1 MPSQRWLKA
10 WIYYLFIIITGT
22 KSARPRFDTSTD
34 MGMVLVPADAEVD
47 SVIFRLRA
55 TDQDADFPLI
65 FDITATVTPVVRI
78 DNLPCTLYNK
88 VCQANVILI
97 RRLIPGRLHDFAVR
111 VRDSKGDYNS
121 MQATI
126 SVTNATTPRDLI
138 FPHIPALIMVP
149 EDAKPGKE
157 LDYILV
163 KSNPWSGKPVYIE
176 LWQPKELFTIQQR
189 QTPTHT
195 RGMIT
200 LIGELDFETQSMY
213 TLTMYATDPYTDP
226 KKDTRNIAGLHLVV
240 IVKDVQDVPP
250 IFTSAP
256 PLTKI
261 NNTVQTGDVILRVHA
276 EDGDKGVPR
285 EVTYGLVS
293 EGNPFTPFFNISEST
308 GEIILARPLEQLTQ
322 ITHVGAPVVLS
333 VVAEE
338 IRRSTDEPPAQAT
351 VVEVGLL
358 LGEPGNSPPY
368 FENDNYVAWMDE
380 NTELGSSVIFNE
392 PYITKVHDEDIG
404 KAGVFALKL
413 DNNNGTFEIGPTVAE
428 RTANFILTVR
438 DNTLIDYE
446 TYKSLRLKIIAQEV
460 GPATNLS
467 TTVPVTIFLRDINDN
482 PPEFDE
488 KSYQVTL
495 SENIT
500 AGTRVIQVHATDKD
514 TGLFGKIQYTKI
526 IGPGNEAF
534 AIDPHTGVITVA
546 MGSSILDREITSQLQ
561 LSIEARDENGQGLNG
576 IVPLIINLLDVNDNA
591 PIFEKDTYE
600 FTLNDNLTNFTIPAI
615 IKAFDNDSEPPNNQ
629 IRYELVHGNY
639 DNKFILDN
647 TTGELFIREQIT
659 KIRNIRHNPYQR
671 FATKYKKIY
680 GYIQEETTE
689 KTFTTIKSIVA
700 STISNNSTFYND
712 NMNITN
718 KSNDTKFTRRK
729 REEKNILFTLTARAY
744 DLGVPHMSST
754 TRVNILQSP
763 AAAARIVMFV
773 VPGEN
778 PDPIKT
784 AQTLATITG
793 GRITVQDIRP
803 YTSQENVS
811 NNSGNNLPS
820 PESGKRSI
828 VVARVEQSG
837 PGASFV
843 DIEKIRAALAA
854 NGVGVINDDMK
865 NDGTIHGVESR
876 SNGGTINN
884 NNSITTVHSEEV
896 TVYRA
901 ENKLLTWLLIILG
914 LLMLAALIALIICC
928 ICPTCPFYMAP
939 RKRRIHSSETLIAHS
954 DSRTRRNIHR
964 KHPITMNAT
973 WSRKKQAWSADPTH
987 NWQFN
992 RRNIK
997 NYGIASLPGD
1007 VTRIEIDQER
1017 EIPNET
1023 HSLRLRDAPIP
1034 MFVTEPM
1041 RNRRDHDRLFIED
1054 MDPSRI
1060 HGYSMTNINQMRQE
1074 KFNNPQRREDNQN
1087 IRDHHYYREG
1097 NAEVMRLVTRGIEET
1112 SATMHQPLHHHRN
1125 QPEIIIDQASV
1136 HRIDGKDILLRRFIE
1151 DQKLRINTQE
1161 CHGSMQELERQSM
1174 ESHQRQREIA
1184 MQQQQQ
1190 QEILLIPEK
1199 LEHRHIEELGPD
1211 VQRLIIDH
1219 NGYEKSIRSD
1229 IKDTSRDLSTKTLL
1243 IHEPMMKIS
1252 DKSPVNDENQLSN
1265 GANTQH
1271 YSIHDLELARQN
1283 VLLTRLLLERDRGGG
1298 GANGGNGIVLDTGS
1312 YLETQSLPGQVATG
1326 TQTNQTI
1333 STQTEL
1339 HQQMQQQNRSRSDND
1354 ESEEEAKMRRRLK
1367 SKKRYDGEPKRIR
1380 TLWMKS
1386 PIREDERQ
1394 YEKRSNL
1401 LRKKMK
1407 DMKDGR
1413 RVSSIE
1419 PEVLKEISDSLDE
1432 TADTPPNIR
1441 QRFAD
1446 NLNSHYETTR
1456 EEDLIRRDESSSVEM
1471 VKRDYVKEHKSRE
1484 RSRERTKKINEPSF
1498 RVLEREMSSLTK
1510 KLSKLV
1516 GKKVPESEEESSEVG
1531 KLLTND
1537 SNEEIKN
1544 IQDDSNKKNKKI
1556 EIIKAKRS
1564 KINQKNVQSS
1574 LSKEQTKDGKID
1586 SFSSDKAQKP
1596 KINYKKKLSISTGSS
1611 EHEDAMEKP
1620 KKKLSISKV
1629 IDGEKLNMNLLKN
1642 IKSNHGQLKR
1652 QKALRDEKK
1661 IIDRRA
1667 PDTSK
1672 RKEKISP
1679 IKASTK
1685 RNKKLITSEDDSDNK
1700 EKSKI
1705 KSSEHEKS
1713 VQDINSDRSSTIIN
1727 ESSPEILN
1735 KMKNS
1740 SPIKL
1745 IKLGKQLAIE
1755 SPELIEVEVK
1765 NEMAKIEELISI
1777 PETTVKKIEDEE
1789 QIIEKLA
1796 ESATKI
1802 LEVPDM
1808 ILETI
1813 ETGEKSVEKLVDNE
1827 IQKIQADEY
1836 TIKINNTED
1845 KTTEKLSELNM
1856 QINEKLEMMMDK
1868 IKSEENMEEKPIEI
1882 ITQLTHVPDPLIK
1895 KIEDETKIVK
1905 STSELGE
1912 TLSTEIKDIE
1922 KNKIE
1927 TKLTEQELISS
1938 QEKNE
1943 MDKILEKEEEIT
1955 ENSPKKS
1962 VEKISEEILQSPI
1975 VSPKIISTISS
1986 PNTSLETNNQFS
1998 SLHQIQ
2004 TPIIDPIIE
2013 ELSTEM
2019 FNSTKDTTKI
2029 NSGDQKEFPD
2039 DKEKII
2045 NNNIPEENSAT
2056 IVIDVSEIPET
2067 IDDLSVQKENLQ
2079 LALETL
2085 SITSQN
2091 DSHSSTPTHVIIS
2104 RETSFLNSPRRQSLD
2119 ETFETSQTKSPEK
2132 TEETTSV
2139 SQISDTEIKSPNSI
2153 KDEKISIIELESPEI
2168 IKNETIINEPPLIF
2182 TESNG
2187 INLDILE
2194 DDSDVSSES
2203 STQTAFIAQPYGTP
2217 RHRRLVRMEH
2227 MDNVSTGD
2235 NIGLS
2240 SAEQESAPN
2249 DDEILQIIPQETL
2262 PDNEIIL
2269 DSDKITE
2276 TPKQS
2281 LDKIVKIFEIID
2293 DMKKSSTQEE
2303 YAKKSALNDNETLE
2317 NTEKSLEKIKDSSE
2331 DEIKHETETINPVDQ
2346 SESSKIEEIKD
2357 FNEFFPTETTVSEIK
2372 SPDEISDVD
2381 VTREEKNEG
2390 TTSEKVESINK
2401 FDSEQLPAIVD
2412 GSSIADQ
2419 SKEVKELDEGLEQL
2433 PNSPEKTLETTKKLL
2448 PIKLDSNDESKE
2460 HESDSQQFQKHRDL
2474 MKVRP
2479 KGITSKKASQKKDKN
2494 STVIDKST
2502 DRTLRLRE
2510 KIKQFNIDERL
2521 SEQAIVK
2528 KKIEHDK
2535 NPPKEKLKDKKLRKE
2550 KNILQK
2556 QSKMVKTENINED
2569 QKSVVDHSRLSKKRG
2584 KKILGKIP
2592 KIGGLKKSSS
2602 SSEAEKEI
2610 DEINSNSDKIIVE
2623 KIITHSDIEKNI
2635 EETTETLIKKSIELP
2650 KLPEALEIEEK
2661 SETPE
2666 NNSKLPE
2673 TNVDNEIIS
2682 PTEDKFENERISE
2695 TKSEETLEKISN
2707 TSPEATELDKNLK
2720 TDSTKLESPQK
2731 ITVKHNKDEHIEA
2744 QSRYMAWY
2752 KHNRDEAE
2760 RRKRERKSGDDEDKE
2775 PPKWLRKST
2784 RQRWLKMSPED
2795 RKIFRVPSPEVTP
2808 HLSRRKIQPLINIE
2822 SEQLKEI
2829 VREGRKMRRAT
2840 GGNYDPPIE
2849 IFAPEKPPSLL
2860 PSPIT
2865 GTKFHYRIQH
2875 SEYKYEKL
2883 PQPFYL
2889 HPLPPPVPHSSPQH
2903 SHINDPQFPCTPT
2916 EEFPSSDDVPGDTD
2930 TEIVISMTA
2939 TNRLRHQQVLEKKSV
2954 FDIAYSE
2961 AAPSHLRADST
2972 TPPS

>member
-1 MPSQRWLKA
+1 MTSQRWLKA

-65 FDITATVTPVVRI
+65 FDITATVSPVVRI

-200 LIGELDFETQSMY
+200 LIGELDFETQS
-213 TLTMYATDPYTDP
+213 
-226 KKDTRNIAGLHLVV
+226 I
-240 IVKDVQDVPP
+240 
-250 IFTSAP
+250 
-256 PLTKI
+256 
-261 NNTVQTGDVILRVHA
+261 VHA

-380 NTELGSSVIFNE
+380 NTDLGSSVIFNE

-428 RTANFILTVR
+428 RTANFVLTVR

-526 IGPGNEAF
+526 TGPGNEAF
-534 AIDPHTGVITVA
+534 AIDPYTGVITVA

-600 FTLNDNLTNFTIPAI
+600 FTLNDNLTNFTMPAI

-639 DNKFILDN
+639 DNKFVLDN

-680 GYIQEETTE
+680 GYVQEETTE
-689 KTFTTIKSIVA
+689 KTFTTIKSIVI

-712 NMNITN
+712 NTNITN
-718 KSNDTKFTRRK
+718 KLNDTKFIRRK

-744 DLGVPHMSST
+744 DLGVPHLSST
-754 TRVNILQSP
+754 TRVDILQSP

-803 YTSQENVS
+803 YTSQENIS

-843 DIEKIRAALAA
+843 DIEKIRAALAEK
-854 NGVGVINDDMK
+854 GVGVINDDMK

-901 ENKLLTWLLIILG
+901 ENKLLTWLLVILG
-914 LLMLAALIALIICC
+914 LLMLAAIIALIICC

-964 KHPITMNAT
+964 KYPITTNAT
-973 WSRKKQAWSADPTH
+973 WSRKKQAWSADPTR

-1074 KFNNPQRREDNQN
+1074 KFNNPQKREDNQN

-1112 SATMHQPLHHHRN
+1112 SATMHHHHHYQHRN

-1219 NGYEKSIRSD
+1219 GGYEKSIRSD
-1229 IKDTSRDLSTKTLL
+1229 IKDTSRDLSAKTLL
-1243 IHEPMMKIS
+1243 IHGPMMKINE
-1252 DKSPVNDENQLSN
+1252 KSPINDENQLN
-1265 GANTQH
+1265 NDTNAQH

-1283 VLLTRLLLERDRGGG
+1283 VLLTRLLLERDRGGGVG

-1339 HQQMQQQNRSRSDND
+1339 HQQIQQQNRSRSDND

-1386 PIREDERQ
+1386 PIREEERQ

-1432 TADTPPNIR
+1432 TADTPPNVG

-1446 NLNSHYETTR
+1446 NLNSHYETRR

-1537 SNEEIKN
+1537 SNEENKN
-1544 IQDDSNKKNKKI
+1544 IHDDSGKKNKKI
-1556 EIIKAKRS
+1556 EIIKTKRS

-1574 LSKEQTKDGKID
+1574 LSKEQSKDEKID
-1586 SFSSDKAQKP
+1586 GFSSDKTQKP
-1596 KINYKKKLSISTGSS
+1596 KINYRKKLPISTGSS
-1611 EHEDAMEKP
+1611 EHEDVMEKP

-1642 IKSNHGQLKR
+1642 IKSNQGQFKR
-1652 QKALRDEKK
+1652 QKAVDLKDEKK

-1672 RKEKISP
+1672 RKKNILP
-1679 IKASTK
+1679 IKVSTK
-1685 RNKKLITSEDDSDNK
+1685 LNKKMITSEDDSDNK

-1705 KSSEHEKS
+1705 ESSEHEKS
-1713 VQDINSDRSSTIIN
+1713 VEDNNSDRSSTIIN
-1727 ESSPEILN
+1727 KSSPEILN

-1740 SPIKL
+1740 SPVKL

-1765 NEMAKIEELISI
+1765 DEVAEIKELISI
-1777 PETTVKKIEDEE
+1777 PETVVKKIEDEE
-1789 QIIEKLA
+1789 KIVEELT
-1796 ESATKI
+1796 ECATKI
-1802 LEVPDM
+1802 IEAPDM
-1808 ILETI
+1808 IIKII
-1813 ETGEKSVEKLVDNE
+1813 ETGEKSMEKLVENE
-1827 IQKIQADEY
+1827 TRKIQADEY
-1836 TIKINNTED
+1836 TIKNIDTED
-1845 KTTEKLSELNM
+1845 KTEKLTENTK
-1856 QINEKLEMMMDK
+1856 QINQKSE
-1868 IKSEENMEEKPIEI
+1868 IKSEESIEEKPIEI
-1882 ITQLTHVPDPLIK
+1882 AKKLTQVPDMLIK
-1895 KIEDETKIVK
+1895 KIEDETKIVESNSK
-1905 STSELGE
+1905 LGE
-1912 TLSTEIKDIE
+1912 ILSTEIKDIE
-1922 KNKIE
+1922 KDKIK
-1927 TKLTEQELISS
+1927 TKLIKQELISS
-1938 QEKNE
+1938 QDKNE
-1943 MDKILEKEEEIT
+1943 NKQMEEIFEKKEEIT
-1955 ENSPKKS
+1955 EDSLKKS
-1962 VEKISEEILQSPI
+1962 IDKISEDIQKLPI
-1975 VSPKIISTISS
+1975 VSLNIS
-1986 PNTSLETNNQFS
+1986 PNTSLESHNQFP
-1998 SLHQIQ
+1998 SLHQ
-2004 TPIIDPIIE
+2004 TPMVDVKIE
-2013 ELSTEM
+2013 EISSEISD
-2019 FNSTKDTTKI
+2019 STKDITKI
-2029 NSGDQKEFPD
+2029 NSSDQKEFTD
-2039 DKEKII
+2039 DQEEI
-2045 NNNIPEENSAT
+2045 NNISEENST
-2056 IVIDVSEIPET
+2056 KIVVDVLEIPEK
-2067 IDDLSVQKENLQ
+2067 IDDLSTQKENLQ

-2119 ETFETSQTKSPEK
+2119 ETNETSQTKSPEK
-2132 TEETTSV
+2132 TEETTSAP
-2139 SQISDTEIKSPNSI
+2139 QIFNTEIKPPNFI
-2153 KDEKISIIELESPEI
+2153 KDEKIFIIKSESPEI
-2168 IKNETIINEPPLIF
+2168 INSETIVNEPSLIF
-2182 TESNG
+2182 TESSG
-2187 INLDILE
+2187 TNLDILD

-2235 NIGLS
+2235 KFELS
-2240 SAEQESAPN
+2240 SAEQEFAPD
-2249 DDEILQIIPQETL
+2249 DDEVLKIIPQEAL
-2262 PDNEIIL
+2262 YDNKTIL
-2269 DSDKITE
+2269 DSNKIAE

-2281 LDKIVKIFEIID
+2281 LDTIVKVIEIID
-2293 DMKKSSTQEE
+2293 DMKITSTHEE
-2303 YAKKSALNDNETLE
+2303 YAEKLTLNDNETLDKS
-2317 NTEKSLEKIKDSSE
+2317 EKSLEKIVDLSE
-2331 DEIKHETETINPVDQ
+2331 EEKKSETETIHPIEQ
-2346 SESSKIEEIKD
+2346 SESNKIEEIKN
-2357 FNEFFPTETTVSEIK
+2357 FNEFFPTDTT
-2372 SPDEISDVD
+2372 ISD

-2401 FDSEQLPAIVD
+2401 FDSELPAIVD

-2419 SKEVKELDEGLEQL
+2419 SKEVKELDEGIQQL
-2433 PNSPEKTLETTKKLL
+2433 PNSPGKTLNTMKKLL
-2448 PIKLDSNDESKE
+2448 PLKFDSNDESKE
-2460 HESDSQQFQKHRDL
+2460 HESDREHSQKHQDV

-2494 STVIDKST
+2494 LTVIDKST

-2510 KIKQFNIDERL
+2510 KIKQFNIDEPL
-2521 SEQAIVK
+2521 SEQAKVR

-2535 NPPKEKLKDKKLRKE
+2535 NLPKEKLKDKKLDKE
-2550 KNILQK
+2550 KKIFHK
-2556 QSKMVKTENINED
+2556 QSKIIKPENVNED
-2569 QKSVVDHSRLSKKRG
+2569 QKSIVDHSRWSKKKG
-2584 KKILGKIP
+2584 KKILEKIP
-2592 KIGGLKKSSS
+2592 NIGGLKKSSS
-2602 SSEAEKEI
+2602 SSEAEKDI
-2610 DEINSNSDKIIVE
+2610 DEINSNSDKITVE

-2635 EETTETLIKKSIELP
+2635 EETTKTFTETSIELS
-2650 KLPEALEIEEK
+2650 KLPEALEIEK
-2661 SETPE
+2661 RSETPE

-2673 TNVDNEIIS
+2673 TNADNEIIS
-2682 PTEDKFENERISE
+2682 PTDEKSKNESISE
-2695 TKSEETLEKISN
+2695 SKSEKTPEKISN
-2707 TSPEATELDKNLK
+2707 TSPEATALDKNLK
-2720 TDSTKLESPQK
+2720 TDSAKLESPQK
-2731 ITVKHNKDEHIEA
+2731 IMIKHKDEHIEA

-2795 RKIFRVPSPEVTP
+2795 RKIFRVPTPEVTP

-2849 IFAPEKPPSLL
+2849 IFAPEKPPS
-2860 PSPIT
+2860 IT
-2865 GTKFHYRIQH
+2865 TTKFHYRIQH

-2903 SHINDPQFPCTPT
+2903 SQINDPQFPCTT
-2916 EEFPSSDDVPGDTD
+2916 EEFPSSDGVAGDID